1 MSATNIAELD
11 ELIKKATS
19 ETIPNGEIDMPVA
32 FETSDVIRSKK
43 LPPRECMRSLKK
55 RITSTASNPNTH
67 LASWKL
73 VDICI
78 KNGGIPFIVEICSR
92 EFMDFLENTIVKYN
106 NEGNEIE
113 FTTKK
118 IFYELYVTFKNDSQL
133 NYVSKVYDKLL
144 NSKGVTFSDEL
155 KGNVADAKAMFD
167 SKVPADWIDS
177 DACMICSNKF
187 SFLNRRHHCRSCGG
201 IFCQEH
207 SSNFIPLPDLGLY
220 ENVRV
225 CDNCFNDYDSKKSS
239 SPKKKHTKKHKKR
252 IDNDEDE
259 DEQLRKAIELSLKES
274 RGDAIEP
281 VIPIVKPERPTSTN
295 NNVEV
300 EDDAE
305 LKAAIE
311 ASLREAEEEKQR
323 REREQQEQIY
333 QQPAQQFELPSFEF
347 SPEDE
352 DAIYLFASMVEK
364 MKTQTVGEVLQNSSA
379 QKLYEHVLASKPK
392 LNKAL
397 VEKNQKYNS
406 LMEMNGKISEIMNIY
421 DNLLEQQL
429 HNINISSQYSMPT
442 PPAIQQQTPY
452 AYYQQ
457 PRQQPVQ
464 YAPVQT
470 TPVAQQA
477 QPSTLDQLRSVEIT
491 PQTTDATQLPYPSES
506 QQSLDEVIEPSEPIY
521 PNDEEEPNHEEK
533 EEKEKEQGLPQL
545 EENVADHQETVSPYP
560 VENGSAPSTPQKSSN
575 KANITQ
581 YNFPTVP
588 VQKLPDQLQS
598 VEEAETPKEEEEE
611 PKEEPLLIE
620 L

>member
-1 MSATNIAELD
+1 MSVSSILELD

-19 ETIPNGEIDMPVA
+19 ETIPNGEIDLPVA

-55 RITSTASNPNTH
+55 RITATASNPNTH

-118 IFYELYVTFKNDSQL
+118 IFYELYITFKNDSQL

-144 NSKGVTFSDEL
+144 NSKKVTFSDEL

-239 SPKKKHTKKHKKR
+239 SPKKKHKKKHKKS
-252 IDNDEDE
+252 IDNEDE
-259 DEQLRKAIELSLKES
+259 DELLRRAIELSLRES

-281 VIPIVKPERPTSTN
+281 VVPIVNTERPSTN
-295 NNVEV
+295 DNVEV
-300 EDDAE
+300 DEDSE

-311 ASLREAEEEKQR
+311 ASLRQAEEERQI
-323 REREQQEQIY
+323 REREQQQQQLY
-333 QQPAQQFELPSFEF
+333 QQPIQQFENPSFEF

-392 LNKAL
+392 LNQAL

-429 HNINISSQYSMPT
+429 HNINISSQYSIPT
-442 PPAIQQQTPY
+442 PPVMEQRQRETPY

-457 PRQQPVQ
+457 PTQQPVQ
-464 YAPVQT
+464 YAPVQSP
-470 TPVAQQA
+470 PVAQQA

-491 PQTTDATQLPYPSES
+491 PQTTEATQLPYPTES

-521 PNDEEEPNHEEK
+521 PNEEEESKHEE
-533 EEKEKEQGLPQL
+533 EEEQNSQHL
-545 EENVADHQETVSPYP
+545 EEYAADHQKAPSPYP
-560 VENGSAPSTPQKSSN
+560 VENGSVPSSPQKPTN

-581 YNFPTVP
+581 FNFPTVP
-588 VQKLPDQLQS
+588 VQKLPDQRQS
-598 VEEAETPKEEEEE
+598 VEEVETAKEEE
-611 PKEEPLLIE
+611 PTEEPLLIE

>member
-1 MSATNIAELD
+1 MSVSSILELD

-19 ETIPNGEIDMPVA
+19 ETIPNGEIDLPVA

-55 RITSTASNPNTH
+55 RITATASNPNTH

-118 IFYELYVTFKNDSQL
+118 IFYELYITFKNDSQL

-144 NSKGVTFSDEL
+144 NSKKVTFSDEL

-239 SPKKKHTKKHKKR
+239 SPKKKHKKKHKKST
-252 IDNDEDE
+252 DNEDE
-259 DEQLRKAIELSLKES
+259 DELLRRAIELSLRES

-281 VIPIVKPERPTSTN
+281 VVPIVNTERPSTN
-295 NNVEV
+295 DNVEV
-300 EDDAE
+300 EEDSE

-311 ASLREAEEEKQR
+311 ASLRQAEEERQI
-323 REREQQEQIY
+323 REREQQQQQQY
-333 QQPAQQFELPSFEF
+333 QQPIQQFENTSFEF

-392 LNKAL
+392 LNQAL

-429 HNINISSQYSMPT
+429 HNINISSQYSIPT
-442 PPAIQQQTPY
+442 PPVMDQRQTQTPY

-464 YAPVQT
+464 YAPVQSP
-470 TPVAQQA
+470 PVAQQA

-491 PQTTDATQLPYPSES
+491 PQTTEATQLPYPTES

-521 PNDEEEPNHEEK
+521 PNEEEESKHEE
-533 EEKEKEQGLPQL
+533 EEEQNSQHL
-545 EENVADHQETVSPYP
+545 EEYAADHQKAPSPYP
-560 VENGSAPSTPQKSSN
+560 VENGSVPSSPQKPTN

-581 YNFPTVP
+581 FNFPTVP
-588 VQKLPDQLQS
+588 VQKLPDQRQS
-598 VEEAETPKEEEEE
+598 VEEVETAKEEE
-611 PKEEPLLIE
+611 PTEEPLLIE